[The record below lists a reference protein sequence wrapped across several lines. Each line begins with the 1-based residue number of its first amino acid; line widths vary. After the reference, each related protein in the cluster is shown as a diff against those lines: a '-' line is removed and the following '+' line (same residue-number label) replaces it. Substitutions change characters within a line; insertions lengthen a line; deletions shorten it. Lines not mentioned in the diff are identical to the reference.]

1 MGHFYTKIILQG
13 LNQESLADYLN
24 SINRKTYVSPT
35 INGFTV
41 VYDCKS
47 EDTSQEL
54 FQLTYQLSSVF
65 GCPALAILVHDDL
78 ILHYELYQA
87 GKIKDEY
94 ISDIGFHNLEAQN
107 YPEGGNAQILC
118 STLNVNN
125 AASKVRVILNTP
137 SSSKGYTYASS
148 RLTRL
153 IKALGISSFWA
164 TDCVGGYQ
172 DIEQGNITPTMKKD
186 PDPKLAF
193 SLMMKTG
200 QDS

>member
-24 SINRKTYVSPT
+24 LINRKTYVSPT

-54 FQLTYQLSSVF
+54 FQLTCQLSSVF

-107 YPEGGNAQILC
+107 YL
-118 STLNVNN
+118 
-125 AASKVRVILNTP
+125 
-137 SSSKGYTYASS
+137 
-148 RLTRL
+148 
-153 IKALGISSFWA
+153 
-164 TDCVGGYQ
+164 
-172 DIEQGNITPTMKKD
+172 
-186 PDPKLAF
+186 
-193 SLMMKTG
+193 
-200 QDS
+200 